1 MSRMSQWA
9 AVLTAPTIFIATIT
23 ITGCDTGTPSVSSS
37 TEEVTIQGTV
47 TIEGKPATSGEVVFD
62 PSNVH
67 RKFVGASTA
76 PIGPDGS
83 YTLKTLAGE
92 NKISVW
98 SKTIKASNSP
108 RPGPGNNPK
117 GNLMADV
124 MEVYVKSGGEPI
136 NVAIP

>member
-9 AVLTAPTIFIATIT
+9 VLLIAASTILPAL
-23 ITGCDTGTPSVSSS
+23 GCETGTPSVSDS
-37 TEEVTIQGTV
+37 TEEVTVRGTV

-67 RKFVGASTA
+67 RKFAGASSA

-98 SKTIKASNSP
+98 SKAIKVSN
-108 RPGPGNNPK
+108 RPGPNTAGNPK
-117 GNLMADV
+117 GNLMSNI

-136 NVAIP
+136 AVKIP